1 MEERNL
7 DLNDDGKIRLR
18 KYGEGAPEGGAPGEG
33 SPDEIIVDVPDF
45 PSADPFAEG
54 EEDELAREEG
64 VRAAHAAD
72 AQMRAA
78 YEAEREGRR
87 LRARRLYDEAERLY
101 AAGDLDAAGE
111 KYLDSGALYGADW
124 RPWFGVVRVQTR
136 DFTDFSAI
144 YDCQQAY
151 DKALRR
157 MKPEERAA
165 IAACYVPRLEQ
176 TADEC
181 AVRQEQLSAEDERIR
196 AEARPAVLREYKLSR
211 LLFAAFAALFLLFAV
226 AGGVLAMFINAV
238 QGWQILIPAVIC
250 LAVALVLLVVLA
262 VCTRRFVRARGAKV
276 RNARAGSTPQ
286 GEEARICAE
295 TEEIAR
301 SIIEDL
307 TK

>member
-7 DLNDDGKIRLR
+7 DLDDDGKIRLR
-18 KYGEGAPEGGAPGEG
+18 KQGEGAPAEG
-33 SPDEIIVDVPDF
+33 SPDEIIVDVPAF
-45 PSADPFAEG
+45 PSMEG
-54 EEDELAREEG
+54 EEDEDDLAREEG
-64 VRAAHAAD
+64 VRAAHGAEEAA
-72 AQMRAA
+72 RAA
-78 YEAEREGRR
+78 SEAEREGRR
-87 LRARRLYDEAERLY
+87 LRAQRLYEEAEALY

-136 DFTDFSAI
+136 DFTDFSAV
-144 YDCQQAY
+144 YDCRQAY

-165 IAACYVPRLEQ
+165 IAACYVPRLERQ
-176 TADEC
+176 ADEC
-181 AVRQEQLSAEDERIR
+181 AVRQEQLNAEDERIR
-196 AEARPAVLREYKLSR
+196 AAARPAVLREYKLSLR
-211 LLFAAFAALFLLFAV
+211 LFAVFLALFALFAV
-226 AGGVLAMFINAV
+226 AGGVLAMCINLV
-238 QGWQILIPAVIC
+238 PGWQILIPAVIC

-262 VCTRRFVRARGAKV
+262 VCTTRFVRARVAKG

-295 TEEIAR
+295 TEEIVR
-301 SIIEDL
+301 SVIEDF

>member
-7 DLNDDGKIRLR
+7 ELDDDGKIKLKKNREDFLSETPS
-18 KYGEGAPEGGAPGEG
+18 GEG
-33 SPDEIIVDVPDF
+33 DDIVIEVPDF
-45 PSADPFAEG
+45 EAFR
-54 EEDELAREEG
+54 EEDGRVGLSDEELAAKAKEREE
-64 VRAAHAAD
+64 RAATKKETAEKLLEEAD
-72 AQMRAA
+72 ALF
-78 YEAEREGRR
+78 E
-87 LRARRLYDEAERLY
+87 
-101 AAGDLDAAGE
+101 AGDFVGAGE
-111 KYLDSGALYGADW
+111 KYLDSAAEYAADW

-144 YDCQQAY
+144 DDCSQAY

-295 TEEIAR
+295 TEEIAL

>member
-1 MEERNL
+1 MEEREL
-7 DLNDDGKIRLR
+7 DLDDSADGKIRLR
-18 KYGEGAPEGGAPGEG
+18 KNRGILPAGEG

-45 PSADPFAEG
+45 PLPQDKAGEGAAGGATFVAPAEAEAG
-54 EEDELAREEG
+54 YA
-64 VRAAHAAD
+64 
-72 AQMRAA
+72 
-78 YEAEREGRR
+78 AEREDRR
-87 LRARRLYDEAERLY
+87 ARARRLYEEAEELY
-101 AAGDLDAAGE
+101 AAGELDAAGE

-165 IAACYVPRLEQ
+165 IAARYVPGLERR
-176 TADEC
+176 AEDY
-181 AVRQEQLSAEDERIR
+181 AVRQERLNAEDERIR
-196 AEARPAVLREYKLSR
+196 AEARPAVRREYRVALR
-211 LLFAAFAALFLLFAV
+211 LFAAVLLLFAAFAV
-226 AGGVLAMFINAV
+226 AGGVLAGLINLV
-238 QGWQILIPAVIC
+238 PGLQILIPAVVC

-262 VCTRRFVRARGAKV
+262 VCTNRFVRARIAKS

-295 TEEIAR
+295 AEEIVR
-301 SIIEDL
+301 SIIEDF

>member
-295 TEEIAR
+295 TEEIVR
-301 SIIEDL
+301 SVIEDF

>member
-7 DLNDDGKIRLR
+7 DLDDNGKIRLR
-18 KYGEGAPEGGAPGEG
+18 KNAGVLPAEEG
-33 SPDEIIVDVPDF
+33 SPDEIIVDIPDF
-45 PSADPFAEG
+45 PSLEG
-54 EEDELAREEG
+54 EEPEE
-64 VRAAHAAD
+64 AAFVAPAPAD
-72 AQMRAA
+72 AEAGYA
-78 YEAEREGRR
+78 AEREDRR
-87 LRARRLYDEAERLY
+87 ARARRLYEEAEELY
-101 AAGDLDAAGE
+101 ASGDLDAAGE

-196 AEARPAVLREYKLSR
+196 AEARPAVRREYRVALR
-211 LLFAAFAALFLLFAV
+211 LFAAVLLLFAAFAV
-226 AGGVLAMFINAV
+226 AGGVLAGLINLV
-238 QGWQILIPAVIC
+238 PGLQILIPAVVC

-262 VCTRRFVRARGAKV
+262 VCTNRFVRARIAKS

-295 TEEIAR
+295 AEEIVR
-301 SIIEDL
+301 SIIEDF